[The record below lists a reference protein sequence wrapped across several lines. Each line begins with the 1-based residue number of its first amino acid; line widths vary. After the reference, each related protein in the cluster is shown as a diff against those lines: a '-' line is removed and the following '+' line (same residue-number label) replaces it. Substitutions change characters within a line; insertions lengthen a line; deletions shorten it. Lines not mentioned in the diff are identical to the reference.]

1 MLGFR
6 FFWGGEAV
14 WSLIISAVVIGV
26 IASIVWMATHRLR
39 AVIGSTIL
47 LFLLAAGGVVALSY
61 CMATQHR
68 KTVGTV
74 KAREWQ
80 IDIANVG
87 GVATVVN
94 DYAIWVKTE
103 RGGLRQK
110 KIPMAITQIERRL
123 RAEPC
128 VEVWE
133 EVTVDDPEA
142 PKSAWYLPM
151 TLGRRQSLSHYV
163 LVVPEEAV
171 VH

>member
-1 MLGFR
+1 M
-6 FFWGGEAV
+6 
-14 WSLIISAVVIGV
+14 WSLIISAIVIGV
-26 IASIVWMATHRLR
+26 SAARVWMATHRLP
-39 AVIGSTIL
+39 AVIGATIL
-47 LFLLAAGGVVALSY
+47 LFLLAAGGVVGLSY
-61 CMATQHR
+61 YMAAQHR
-68 KTVGTV
+68 KAVATV

-80 IDIANVG
+80 IDIENLG

-94 DYAIWVKTE
+94 DYEIWVKTE
-103 RGGLRQK
+103 RGGLGKK
-110 KIPMAITQIERRL
+110 KIPMDMTQIERRP

-151 TLGRRQSLSHYV
+151 TLGHRQSLSHYV

-171 VH
+171 VR